1 MTQKSTFNSEGE
13 SIASFN
19 LAFRAGKNKTGWIK
33 VTCFKRLSEI
43 CEKHLHKGAKI
54 AVSGVLDHSQWET
67 NEGVKRSAIQM
78 IANNIE
84 FIKTDGRGFGEGE
97 RSRRRN
103 SILKKEVYGKRFGR
117 TDCQG
122 MHTHRRLVQRKKKGK
137 ERRMQ

>member
-1 MTQKSTFNSEGE
+1 MLNSVVLAGNLGNDPEIHFSTEGE
-13 SIASFN
+13 PIGTFN

-84 FIKTDGRGFGEGE
+84 FIRTDGRGFSEGE
-97 RSRRRN
+97 N
-103 SILKKEVYGKRFGR
+103 HEENTPF
-117 TDCQG
+117 
-122 MHTHRRLVQRKKKGK
+122 
-137 ERRMQ
+137 